1 MLALLLLAA
10 LVTAGPPWR
19 RALGLLLAICAA
31 GWSLWLT
38 GSPLHRFLIAIFSFW
53 AAARVLDLARES
65 HALRPAHRLA
75 HVVAFLDTRPLQR
88 VAPTLDVRGF
98 LRGLAWLATSLIAVT
113 LANCQS
119 IGPHGPSGPIGPLR
133 WALGALFVY
142 ALAEAAN
149 NLAHAVL
156 AALGLKSPPLHRTPI
171 AACSLKEFWGERWN
185 LPVSRWLRAHFF
197 LPLARRRHP
206 ILGVALGFLASAGL
220 HAWTV
225 GVALGPMAAASMAGY
240 FAIQG
245 ILMAL
250 EVRLGVA
257 RWTEPAGWAWTMLCV
272 LAPSPLFLEPL
283 LRVFAPASVLV

>member
-1 MLALLLLAA
+1 
-10 LVTAGPPWR
+10 
-19 RALGLLLAICAA
+19 
-31 GWSLWLT
+31 
-38 GSPLHRFLIAIFSFW
+38 
-53 AAARVLDLARES
+53 
-65 HALRPAHRLA
+65 
-75 HVVAFLDTRPLQR
+75 
-88 VAPTLDVRGF
+88 
-98 LRGLAWLATSLIAVT
+98 
-113 LANCQS
+113 
-119 IGPHGPSGPIGPLR
+119 
-133 WALGALFVY
+133 VY

-197 LPLARRRHP
+197 LPLARRRRP
-206 ILGVALGFLASAGL
+206 VLGVALAFLASAGL

-225 GVALGPMAAASMAGY
+225 GVALGGAAAASMAGY

-245 ILMAL
+245 FLMAL

-283 LRVFAPASVLV
+283 LRVFAPAGAALV

>member
-19 RALGLLLAICAA
+19 RVLGLLLAICAA
-31 GWSLWLT
+31 SWPLWIP
-38 GSPLHRFLIAIFSFW
+38 GSPLHRSLIAIFSFW

-65 HALRPAHRLA
+65 HALRPAHRVA

-88 VAPTLDVRGF
+88 VAPALDVRGF
-98 LRGLAWLATSLIAVT
+98 LRGGVWLATSLIALS
-113 LANCQS
+113 LAGS
-119 IGPHGPSGPIGPLR
+119 HAIGPLR

-206 ILGVALGFLASAGL
+206 ILGVTLAFLASAGL

-225 GVALGPMAAASMAGY
+225 GVALGPRMAACMAGY

-245 ILMAL
+245 LLMAL

-272 LAPSPLFLEPL
+272 LVPSPLFLEPL
-283 LRVFAPASVLV
+283 LRVFAPALAVLV